1 MAYDVIVCA
10 YNVILYNEFIYLLG
24 LCSVP
29 LWYCVLCTIWWI
41 LEATKQ
47 GSVKNMIAFGD
58 RTQIGRFVDR
68 NAIKPIIITIPWAFC
83 SSYSSWKLF
92 TYKAWPAA
100 WSVSK
105 LIVEWCMHEN
115 VSCLNYGIHLQQTYC
130 LLLDIHGGSL
140 QGDEHIKDIFLKNR

>member
-1 MAYDVIVCA
+1 M
-10 YNVILYNEFIYLLG
+10 YNVYRILYNEFIYLLD

-68 NAIKPIIITIPWAFC
+68 NAIKPIIITITWAFY
-83 SSYSSWKLF
+83 SSYSS
-92 TYKAWPAA
+92 
-100 WSVSK
+100 
-105 LIVEWCMHEN
+105 
-115 VSCLNYGIHLQQTYC
+115 
-130 LLLDIHGGSL
+130 
-140 QGDEHIKDIFLKNR
+140 